1 MSPLPPILREPG
13 TITAPPGTRAPYR
26 SPAAQRL
33 ARRTRDLINRIRAL
47 EMDYH
52 PDETVSIPMRELS
65 YLASAIAC
73 SDAMLDEC
81 RKSRLQILQG
91 FANCR
96 EN

>member
-1 MSPLPPILREPG
+1 
-13 TITAPPGTRAPYR
+13 
-26 SPAAQRL
+26 
-33 ARRTRDLINRIRAL
+33 
-47 EMDYH
+47 MDYH

-96 EN
+96 GN